1 MLVQDKKK
9 LRCPELLHGIA
20 IIDAFLDKPTS
31 SRSLADDPRFAASL
45 SALDHG
51 LHDEAL
57 DVFGS
62 VQPHAVAS
70 LSNAMLSDVIAEWDA
85 VAARDRSEA
94 RPLFYSAE
102 HDRVLN
108 ELVTSITR
116 GDTVIVLTG
125 ERGVGKTTVCRSLV
139 GHLDRRILVSFP
151 GPTSSADH
159 LLKTLLVDFGVI
171 SDHETARRRLGS
183 TSREDLLRALDSF
196 LSSLAVLQASA
207 LVIVDDAH
215 ALPEEVLVEL
225 RTLCQN
231 ATHRR
236 LLQIVLSGEPSL
248 TTLLQESTLRSLD
261 DRVAVRLELGSLA
274 PNEGPE
280 YVAHRL
286 AVTGKAARVQVDDD
300 ALREMFVFSDGLPGV
315 LNQLCDRAAAMGARL
330 RAGRVD
336 GQIVVHAAHALGIG
350 TERRSEGWRD
360 RALIVTLLILLLVA
374 GGLGA
379 GWVFR
384 QPLSR
389 ALTQWYGGD
398 RSTSSIAR

>member
-1 MLVQDKKK
+1 M
-9 LRCPELLHGIA
+9 
-20 IIDAFLDKPTS
+20 IDAPLDKPPR

-45 SALDHG
+45 SALDQG

-62 VQPHAVAS
+62 AQPHTVAS
-70 LSNAMLSDVIAEWDA
+70 LSSAMLSDVIAEWDA

-102 HDRVLN
+102 HDRVLI

-116 GDTVIVLTG
+116 GDAVVVLTG

-139 GHLDRRILVSFP
+139 EHLDRRVLVSFP

-207 LVIVDDAH
+207 LVIVDNAH

-225 RTLCQN
+225 RTLCDN
-231 ATHRR
+231 AADRR
-236 LLQIVLSGEPSL
+236 LLQVMLAGEPSL
-248 TTLLQESTLRSLD
+248 TNLLEKSRLRSMD
-261 DRVAVRLELGSLA
+261 DRVALRLELGSLA
-274 PNEGPE
+274 PTEGPA
-280 YVAHRL
+280 YIAHRL
-286 AVTGKAARVQVDDD
+286 AVTGKSARVHVDDD
-300 ALREMFVFSDGLPGV
+300 ALREMFVFSEGLPGV
-315 LNQLCDRAAAMGARL
+315 LNQLCDRAAAMGAQL

-350 TERRSEGWRD
+350 TERKSAGWRD
-360 RALIVTLLILLLVA
+360 RALILTLLILMLVA

-389 ALTQWYGGD
+389 AVTQWYGGGP
-398 RSTSSIAR
+398 STSSTAK